1 MPLPANPRI
10 AILGFSIECNKF
22 APPATKAHFL
32 ARTYLEGDDIIAEAR
47 APTPTMLPE
56 TPGFIAAMDAAGPW
70 QPVGIALAMSEPNG
84 PVEHAFF
91 SELIDTMTRRLRAAL
106 PLDGV
111 YFCAHGAAIT
121 TAEDDPEGVLF
132 EAIRGIVGPDVPV
145 VATFDLHANVSDR
158 MVDLIDA
165 FIGYRTNP
173 HLDMRERGAEAAAA
187 MRELLGG
194 VKTERVRVRLPI
206 VPPTVTLLT
215 AAGPYAEM
223 IQLGQRRQ
231 QEMHPAIMNVSAM
244 GGFAYADTAK
254 NGLSVIVTARGA
266 NGTSN
271 RAAATA
277 LAQEIAQY
285 GWDNRARFYPKL
297 TALDDAVARAL
308 AAGHDP
314 SLPALAFADVADNP
328 GGGGRGNTMY
338 LLRAFAEAGV
348 EGALFGIIYDPDLA
362 AEAHG
367 HGPHYHFT
375 AAFNRSETTN
385 FSEPWSVPARVAALT
400 DGNCIGRRGIYAG
413 LRLALG
419 PCAALAIGGITV
431 VVVSHR
437 VQCADPVF
445 FEMMGLD
452 LRKAR
457 AVAVKSRGH
466 FRGGFDE
473 FFRPEQIV
481 EVDLPGLTSP
491 MLGRFEWTR
500 LPRPVIPLD
509 EGVEFGLT

>member
-1 MPLPANPRI
+1 MPAPARPRI

-32 ARTYLEGDDIIAEAR
+32 ARTYLEGDDILAEAR
-47 APTPTMLPE
+47 GATPTMLPE
-56 TPGFIAAMDAAGPW
+56 TPGFVAAMDAAGPW

-84 PVEHAFF
+84 PVEHGFF
-91 SELIDTMTRRLRAAL
+91 EELLETIRRRLRAAL

-111 YFCAHGAAIT
+111 YVCAHGAALT

-132 EAIRGIVGPDVPV
+132 ETVRGIVGPGVPV

-187 MRELLGG
+187 LCELLAGAR
-194 VKTERVRVRLPI
+194 TELVRLRLPI
-206 VPPTVTLLT
+206 VPPTVTMLT

-231 QEMHPAIMNVSAM
+231 EELRPAIVNVSVM

-254 NGLSVIVTARGA
+254 NGLSVIVTARGD
-266 NGTSN
+266 
-271 RAAATA
+271 REAAAS
-277 LAQEIAQY
+277 LAREIAQY

-297 TALDDAVARAL
+297 TPLDEAVEKAL
-308 AAGHDP
+308 AAGRDP

-348 EGALFGIIYDPDLA
+348 KGALFGIIYDPPLA
-362 AEAHG
+362 AEAHR
-367 HGPHYHFT
+367 HGLHYNFE
-375 AAFNRSETTN
+375 ARFNRDETTN
-385 FSEPWSVPARVAALT
+385 FSEKWSAPARVAALS
-400 DGNCIGRRGIYAG
+400 DGNCVGRRGIYAG
-413 LRLALG
+413 TRIALG
-419 PCAALAIGGITV
+419 ATAALAIGGITV

-437 VQCADPVF
+437 VQCADPIF

-452 LRKAR
+452 IAQAR
-457 AVAVKSRGH
+457 SVAVKSRGH

-473 FFRPEQIV
+473 FFGPDRIV

-491 MLGRFEWTR
+491 MLHRFAWTR

-509 EGVEFGLT
+509 DGVAFSLK

>member
-1 MPLPANPRI
+1 MPSPSAPRI
-10 AILGFSIECNKF
+10 AVLGFSIECNKF

-32 ARTYLEGDDIIAEAR
+32 ARTYLEGDDILAEAR
-47 APTPTMLPE
+47 GATPTMLPE
-56 TPGFIAAMDAAGPW
+56 TPGFVAAMDAAGPW
-70 QPVGIALAMSEPNG
+70 QPIGIALAMSEPNG
-84 PVEHAFF
+84 PVEHEFF
-91 SELIDTMTRRLRAAL
+91 EELLGTISRGLAAAL

-111 YFCAHGAAIT
+111 YVCAHGAALA

-132 EAIRGIVGPDVPV
+132 ETVRGIVGPGVPV

-187 MRELLGG
+187 LRELLAGA
-194 VKTERVRVRLPI
+194 KTELVRLRLPI
-206 VPPTVTLLT
+206 VPPTVTMLT

-223 IQLGQRRQ
+223 IALGQRRQ
-231 QEMHPAIMNVSAM
+231 EELRPAIMNVSVM
-244 GGFAYADTAK
+244 GGFAFADTAK
-254 NGLSVIVTARGA
+254 NGLSVIVTSRGDKE
-266 NGTSN
+266 
-271 RAAATA
+271 AAAS
-277 LAQEIAQY
+277 LAREIGQY

-297 TALDDAVARAL
+297 TQLDEAVEKAL
-308 AAGHDP
+308 AAGRDP

-328 GGGGRGNTMY
+328 GGGGRGNTMF

-348 EGALFGIIYDPDLA
+348 RGALFGIIYDPPLA
-362 AEAHG
+362 AEAHA
-367 HGPHYHFT
+367 HGLHYNFD
-375 AAFNRSETTN
+375 ARFNRDETTN
-385 FSEPWSVPARVAALT
+385 FSEPWSAPARVAALS
-400 DGNCIGRRGIYAG
+400 DGNCVGRRGIYAG
-413 LRLALG
+413 TRIALG
-419 PCAALAIGGITV
+419 PCAALAIGGITA

-452 LRKAR
+452 IAR
-457 AVAVKSRGH
+457 ARSVAVKSRGH

-473 FFRPEQIV
+473 FFGPDRII

-491 MLGRFEWTR
+491 MLHRFEWTR

-509 EGVEFGLT
+509 DRVAFSLS

>member
-1 MPLPANPRI
+1 MPSTAAPRI

-32 ARTYLEGDDIIAEAR
+32 ARTYLEGDDILVEAR
-47 APTPTMLPE
+47 GATPTMLPE
-56 TPGFIAAMDAAGPW
+56 TPGFVAAMDTAGPW

-84 PVEHAFF
+84 PVEHGFF
-91 SELIDTMTRRLRAAL
+91 EELLDTVGRRLAAAM

-111 YFCAHGAAIT
+111 YICAHGAALT

-132 EAIRGIVGPDVPV
+132 ETVRRVVGPRVPV

-187 MRELLGG
+187 MRELLAGAT
-194 VKTERVRVRLPI
+194 TERVRLRLPI

-223 IQLGQRRQ
+223 IALGQQRQ
-231 QEMHPAIMNVSAM
+231 EQMNPAIMNVSVM

-254 NGLSVIVTARGA
+254 NGLSVIVTARGDKE
-266 NGTSN
+266 
-271 RAAATA
+271 AAAS
-277 LAQEIAQY
+277 LAREIAQY
-285 GWDNRARFYPKL
+285 GWENRARFYPKL
-297 TALDDAVARAL
+297 TPLDEAVEKAL
-308 AAGHDP
+308 AAGRDP

-328 GGGGRGNTMY
+328 GGGGRGNTMF

-348 EGALFGIIYDPDLA
+348 KGALFGIVYDPPLA
-362 AEAHG
+362 AEAHR
-367 HGPHYHFT
+367 HGLHYNFE
-375 AAFNRSETTN
+375 ARFNRDETTN
-385 FSEPWSVPARVAALT
+385 FSEKWSAPARIAALS
-400 DGNCIGRRGIYAG
+400 DGNCVGRRGIYAG
-413 LRLALG
+413 TRIALG
-419 PCAALAIGGITV
+419 SCAVLAIGGITV

-437 VQCADPVF
+437 VQCADPIF

-452 LRKAR
+452 IAKAR
-457 AVAVKSRGH
+457 SVAVKSRGH

-473 FFRPEQIV
+473 FFGPDRIV

-491 MLGRFEWTR
+491 MLARFEWTR

-509 EGVEFGLT
+509 DGVAFSLN